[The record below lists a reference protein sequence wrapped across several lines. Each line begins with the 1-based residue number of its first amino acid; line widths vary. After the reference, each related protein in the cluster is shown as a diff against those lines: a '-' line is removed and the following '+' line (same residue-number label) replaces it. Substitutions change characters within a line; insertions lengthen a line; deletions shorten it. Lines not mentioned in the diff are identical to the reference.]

1 MILAVTLNFAG
12 TALQW
17 WIKRTKTVS
26 KQKGAYMEYAYIS
39 ECGGRKINED
49 SVFVKSE
56 NGRLAAVVADGLG
69 GCGQGKTASE
79 AAVKTISDNFD
90 KVTSLNTGQIDEVLE
105 QANRSILACQTRAAR
120 MKSTAVVFA
129 VDIDKRKYIWAHIGD
144 SRLYHFI
151 NGRIVSQTKDH
162 SVSQIKVAMGE
173 ITETQIRSD
182 TDRSRLVR
190 ALGVDE
196 EKIKPSVSPVYSVK
210 KKDDVNAFLLCSDGF
225 WQYVLEEVAYAALY
239 SHISDVTVHILESI
253 RGALP
258 ISGSPFGFP
267 LMH

>member
-1 MILAVTLNFAG
+1 
-12 TALQW
+12 
-17 WIKRTKTVS
+17 
-26 KQKGAYMEYAYIS
+26 MEDAYIS
-39 ECGGRKINED
+39 ECGRRKINED

-90 KVTSLNTGQIDEVLE
+90 KVTSLNIGQMNEVLE
-105 QANRSILACQTRAAR
+105 QANRSILACQTKTVK
-120 MKSTAVVFA
+120 MKSTAVVFSA
-129 VDIDKRKYIWAHIGD
+129 DIDKRKYIWAHIGD

-190 ALGVDE
+190 ALALT
-196 EKIKPSVSPVYSVK
+196 K
-210 KKDDVNAFLLCSDGF
+210 KKSSLL
-225 WQYVLEEVAYAALY
+225 
-239 SHISDVTVHILESI
+239 
-253 RGALP
+253 
-258 ISGSPFGFP
+258 
-267 LMH
+267 

>member
-1 MILAVTLNFAG
+1 
-12 TALQW
+12 
-17 WIKRTKTVS
+17 
-26 KQKGAYMEYAYIS
+26 MEYAYIS
-39 ECGGRKINED
+39 ECGGREINED

-79 AAVKTISDNFD
+79 AAVKTISENFD
-90 KVTSLNTGQIDEVLE
+90 KVTSLDIGQIHEVLE
-105 QANRSILACQTRAAR
+105 QANRSILACRTKAVK

-129 VDIDKRKYIWAHIGD
+129 ADIDKRKYIWAHIGD

-162 SVSQIKVAMGE
+162 SVSQIKADMGE
-173 ITETQIRSD
+173 ITEAQIRSD
-182 TDRSRLVR
+182 IDRSRLVR
-190 ALGVDE
+190 ALGVDG

-225 WQYVLEEVAYAALY
+225 WQYVQEKEMENTLRRSQSADEWLDEMRKIHSSRLGRKADNY
-239 SHISDVTVHILESI
+239 SAIV
-253 RGALP
+253 
-258 ISGSPFGFP
+258 
-267 LMH
+267 LME

>member
-1 MILAVTLNFAG
+1 M
-12 TALQW
+12 
-17 WIKRTKTVS
+17 K
-26 KQKGAYMEYAYIS
+26 YAYIS
-39 ECGGRKINED
+39 ECGGREINED

-56 NGRLAAVVADGLG
+56 NGRFAAVVADGLG

-79 AAVKTISDNFD
+79 AVVKTISDNFD
-90 KVTSLNTGQIDEVLE
+90 KVTSLNIGQMNEVLE
-105 QANRSILACQTRAAR
+105 QANRSILACQTKTVK
-120 MKSTAVVFA
+120 MKSTAVVFSA
-129 VDIDKRKYIWAHIGD
+129 DIDKRKYIWAHIGD

-196 EKIKPSVSPVYSVK
+196 EKIKPSVSLIYSVK

-225 WQYVLEEVAYAALY
+225 WQYVLEEEMEETLLRSNSPDEWLEEMQKILS
-239 SHISDVTVHILESI
+239 SHLG
-253 RGALP
+253 RGADNYSA
-258 ISGSPFGFP
+258 IV
-267 LMH
+267 LME

>member
-1 MILAVTLNFAG
+1 
-12 TALQW
+12 
-17 WIKRTKTVS
+17 
-26 KQKGAYMEYAYIS
+26 MEYAYIS

-69 GCGQGKTASE
+69 GFGQGKTASE

-90 KVTSLNTGQIDEVLE
+90 KVTSLTLNTGQIDEVLE
-105 QANRSILACQTRAAR
+105 QANRSILACQTRAVR

-129 VDIDKRKYIWAHIGD
+129 ADIDKRKYIWAHIGD

-196 EKIKPSVSPVYSVK
+196 EKIKPSCKSSRKIKNV
-210 KKDDVNAFLLCSDGF
+210 
-225 WQYVLEEVAYAALY
+225 
-239 SHISDVTVHILESI
+239 
-253 RGALP
+253 R
-258 ISGSPFGFP
+258 
-267 LMH
+267 